1 MKATVGGSGGNFEL
15 APEGMH
21 LARCIKVIDLGTQEQ
36 KWKDQVKHNR
46 QVLVM
51 FELPK
56 VMIDVDGEQ
65 RPQSISKKY
74 TLSFNA
80 KANFRKDMET
90 WFGRFSDKQIAESKG
105 FDPSKLVGRPAAINI
120 AHSDDKKYANIKS
133 ITGVMEGLTVPDQIN
148 PSVLF
153 DLDDFDYDVWDTLS
167 EKMKDWIGKSPECE
181 KALAGSKPT
190 ASTAPVADDFD
201 DIPF

>member
-56 VMIDVDGEQ
+56 VMIEIEGEKK
-65 RPQSISKKY
+65 PQAISKKY
-74 TLSFNA
+74 TLSFNS
-80 KANFRKDMET
+80 KANFRKDLES
-90 WFGRFSDKQIAESKG
+90 WYGRKFNDKQIAESDG
-105 FDPSKLVGRPAAINI
+105 FDPSKILGKPATLTI
-120 AHSDDKKYANIKS
+120 AHSDDGKYANISS
-133 ITGVMEGLTVPDQIN
+133 ITGVMDGVEIPDQIN

-181 KALAGSKPT
+181 KALAGSKPA
-190 ASTAPVADDFD
+190 ASAAPASD